1 MIRQNI
7 GSRRSKVLRY
17 WEWGLGIRP
26 RGGKDSVDY
35 WTNNWLISLRMM
47 VPIMD
52 NRSKNEWRNLISPI
66 KQECSSSTD
75 RQHVQKLNIG
85 VENTCF

>member
-52 NRSKNEWRNLISPI
+52 NRSK
-66 KQECSSSTD
+66 QECSSSTD